1 MSTTAQ
7 QTKNFPAGR
16 IGDCPEDSFMLLAA
30 ICNHVVTVTI
40 WLQIVNADWQVT
52 LLCHQLSSAATPLMG
67 RVSDVSVKVG
77 QSLFE
82 PAVRH
87 LPDNVGNKPFELL
100 VELKSK

>member
-1 MSTTAQ
+1 
-7 QTKNFPAGR
+7 
-16 IGDCPEDSFMLLAA
+16 
-30 ICNHVVTVTI
+30 
-40 WLQIVNADWQVT
+40 
-52 LLCHQLSSAATPLMG
+52 MG